1 MSPPTRL
8 RSSLSATAPFST
20 SFLFITVMAILS
32 VLFTQHYNASAF
44 IMHSR
49 RHLAGRRRHSATI
62 SSSSSSSLFCRS
74 LPRWKSLPFISTSR
88 RERFLSRL
96 YYHNNN
102 NNDPAADEDTTN
114 TSSLLPERAKLL
126 PQVLRYRGTVDK
138 GYGRGGKQLG
148 VPTANLPSSLF
159 AHALQDIATG
169 VYFGWALLENQDT
182 VYKTVVNVGYS
193 PTFEGQENK
202 EKIIEAHLI
211 VESETE
217 SSSSNN
223 DDDSSAAANFSL
235 PDFYGV
241 PMRLQLLGF
250 LRDEQKFDSFP
261 ALVAQIQQDVQ
272 DAKMAL
278 DHHPYVTNGG
288 RCDRDFF
295 DPSTMWVGSSGG
307 DETASWQVQDMNEFL
322 QTLKE
327 L

>member
-1 MSPPTRL
+1 
-8 RSSLSATAPFST
+8 
-20 SFLFITVMAILS
+20 MAILS

-49 RHLAGRRRHSATI
+49 HNLAGRRRHSATI
-62 SSSSSSSLFCRS
+62 SSSSSSSSLFCRS
-74 LPRWKSLPFISTSR
+74 LPRWKSLPFIRTSR
-88 RERFLSRL
+88 RERFRSQL
-96 YYHNNN
+96 YNNN
-102 NNDPAADEDTTN
+102 NNNNNFADEDTTN

-159 AHALQDIATG
+159 AHALQDVATG

-261 ALVAQIQQDVQ
+261 ALVAQIQQDVH

-278 DHHPYVTNGG
+278 DHHPYVTGG

-322 QTLKE
+322 ETLQE